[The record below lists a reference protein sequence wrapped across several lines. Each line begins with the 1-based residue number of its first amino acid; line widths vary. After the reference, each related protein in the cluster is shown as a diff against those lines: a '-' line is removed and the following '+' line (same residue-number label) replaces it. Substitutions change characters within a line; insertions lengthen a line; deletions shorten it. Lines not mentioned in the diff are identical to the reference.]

1 MSTNMKIALLID
13 ADNISAK
20 YIKTIFDELAKK
32 GTVTYRRVYADWSST
47 RTGEWQK
54 VLVDHSL
61 TAIQQFPFTK
71 GKNATD
77 SAMIIDAM
85 EILYR
90 NDYLDAFCIATS
102 DSDFTS
108 IANKLRE
115 AGMYVIGMGE
125 QKTPISFVNACSE
138 FKWLDAIEIE
148 DDADDSGADSV
159 VTSKKK
165 IAKAVEDYIRSESGE
180 VYTSALKNFLKNKY
194 PGFDE
199 RNYGYSRFSKF
210 LNDFDNIETYERD
223 TKVRVKGTR
232 VDSSEI
238 FNYIDSLRLVSKNKS
253 INIGLLKTNIVKK
266 YPHFNVK
273 DFGYSTMKK
282 FLQSIMGVTIDGDN
296 AILHKKE
303 KNKEK

>member
-1 MSTNMKIALLID
+1 MSANNMKIALLID

-54 VLVDHSL
+54 VLVEHSL

-85 EILYR
+85 DILYR

-115 AGMYVIGMGE
+115 AGKFVIGMGE
-125 QKTPISFVNACSE
+125 QKTPTAFVNACSE
-138 FKWLDAIEIE
+138 FKFLDAIE
-148 DDADDSGADSV
+148 DDADGNNSDSV
-159 VTSKKK
+159 VTDKKK
-165 IAKAVEDYIRSESGE
+165 IADSIEDYIRSESGE
-180 VYTSALKNFLKNKY
+180 VYTSQLKAFLKNKY

-223 TKVRVKGTR
+223 TKVLVRGAR
-232 VDSSEI
+232 VDSIKVYE
-238 FNYIDSLRLVSKNKS
+238 YIDSLRLASKDKS
-253 INIGLLKTNIVKK
+253 INIGLLKTNIVKQF
-266 YPHFNVK
+266 PHFNVK
-273 DFGYSTMKK
+273 DFGYSSMKK
-282 FLQSIMGVTIDGDN
+282 FLQSIMGVTVEGDN
-296 AILHKKE
+296 AVIHKKL
-303 KNKEK
+303 KK

>member
-1 MSTNMKIALLID
+1 MPVSNMKIALLID

-32 GTVTYRRVYADWSST
+32 GTVTYRRVYADWSSP

-54 VLVDHSL
+54 VLVEHSL

-85 EILYR
+85 DILYR

-108 IANKLRE
+108 ITNKLRE
-115 AGMYVIGMGE
+115 AGKYVIGMGE
-125 QKTPISFVNACSE
+125 QKTPLAFVSACSE
-138 FKWLDAIEIE
+138 FKWLDAIE
-148 DDADDSGADSV
+148 DDADESETESV

-165 IAKAVEDYIRSESGE
+165 IAEAVEDYIRSESGE
-180 VYTSALKNFLKNKY
+180 VYTSTVKNFLKNKY

-199 RNYGYSRFSKF
+199 RNYGYSKFSIF
-210 LNDFDNIETYERD
+210 LNRFDNIETYEQD
-223 TKVRVKGTR
+223 MKVRIKGMR
-232 VDSSEI
+232 VDSAEI
-238 FNYIDSLRLVSKNKS
+238 YNYIDSLRLATKDKT
-253 INIGLLKTNIVKK
+253 INIGLLKSNIVKQ

-273 DFGYSTMKK
+273 DYGYSSMKK
-282 FLQSIMGVTIDGDN
+282 FLQSILGITIEGDY
-296 AILHKKE
+296 AVLHKKSR
-303 KNKEK
+303 K

>member
-1 MSTNMKIALLID
+1 MSGTNMKIALLID

-54 VLVDHSL
+54 VLVEHSL

-77 SAMIIDAM
+77 SAMIIDTM
-85 EILYR
+85 DILYR

-115 AGMYVIGMGE
+115 AGKFVIGMGE
-125 QKTPISFVNACSE
+125 QKTPQSFVNACSE
-138 FKWLDAIEIE
+138 FKFLDAIE
-148 DDADDSGADSV
+148 DDADDSDPESV

-165 IAKAVEDYIRSESGE
+165 IAEAVEDYIRSESGE
-180 VYTSALKNFLKNKY
+180 VYTSSVKNFLKNKY

-199 RNYGYSRFSKF
+199 RNYGYSKFSIF
-210 LNDFDNIETYERD
+210 LNKFDNIETYEQD
-223 TKVRVKGTR
+223 MKVRIKGTR
-232 VDSSEI
+232 VDSAEI
-238 FNYIDSLRLVSKNKS
+238 YNYIDSLRLASKDKS
-253 INIGLLKTNIVKK
+253 INIGLLNTNIVKK

-273 DFGYSTMKK
+273 DFGYSSMKK
-282 FLQSIMGVTIDGDN
+282 FLQSILGVTVEGDY
-296 AILHKKE
+296 AVLHKKNR
-303 KNKEK
+303 K

>member
-1 MSTNMKIALLID
+1 MSVSNMKIALLID

-20 YIKTIFDELAKK
+20 YVKTIFDELAKK

-54 VLVDHSL
+54 VLVEHSL

-85 EILYR
+85 DILYR

-125 QKTPISFVNACSE
+125 QKTPRSFVNACSE
-138 FKWLDAIEIE
+138 FKWLDAIETE
-148 DDADDSGADSV
+148 DDTDDSDSESG
-159 VTSKKK
+159 VTSKRK
-165 IAKAVEDYIRSESGE
+165 IAEAVEDYIRSESGE
-180 VYTSALKNFLKNKY
+180 VYTSSVKNFLKNKY

-199 RNYGYSRFSKF
+199 RNYGYAKFSIF
-210 LNDFDNIETYERD
+210 LNNFDNIETYEKD
-223 TKVRVKGTR
+223 MKVQIKGTR
-232 VDSSEI
+232 VDSAEI
-238 FNYIDSLRLVSKNKS
+238 YNYIDSLRLSTKDKT
-253 INIGLLKTNIVKK
+253 INIGLLKSNIVKK

-273 DFGYSTMKK
+273 DYGYSSMKK
-282 FLQSIMGVTIDGDN
+282 FLQSIMGITIEGDY
-296 AILHKKE
+296 AVLHKKNR
-303 KNKEK
+303 K

>member
-1 MSTNMKIALLID
+1 MSVSNMKIALLID

-32 GTVTYRRVYADWSST
+32 GTVTYRRVYADWSSP

-54 VLVDHSL
+54 VLVEHSL

-77 SAMIIDAM
+77 SAMIIDTM
-85 EILYR
+85 DILYR
-90 NDYLDAFCIATS
+90 NEYLDAFCIATS

-115 AGMYVIGMGE
+115 AGKFVIGMGE
-125 QKTPISFVNACSE
+125 QKTPQSFVNACSE
-138 FKWLDAIEIE
+138 FKFLDAIE
-148 DDADDSGADSV
+148 DDADDSDPESV

-165 IAKAVEDYIRSESGE
+165 IAEAVEDYIRSESGE
-180 VYTSALKNFLKNKY
+180 VYTSTVKNFLKNKY

-199 RNYGYSRFSKF
+199 RNYGYSKFSIF
-210 LNDFDNIETYERD
+210 LNKFDNIETYEQD
-223 TKVRVKGTR
+223 MKVRIKGTR

-238 FNYIDSLRLVSKNKS
+238 YNYIDSLRLASKDKS
-253 INIGLLKTNIVKK
+253 INIGLLNTNIVKK

-273 DFGYSTMKK
+273 DYGYSSMKK
-282 FLQSIMGVTIDGDN
+282 FLQSILGITVEGDY
-296 AILHKKE
+296 AVLHKKSR
-303 KNKEK
+303 K